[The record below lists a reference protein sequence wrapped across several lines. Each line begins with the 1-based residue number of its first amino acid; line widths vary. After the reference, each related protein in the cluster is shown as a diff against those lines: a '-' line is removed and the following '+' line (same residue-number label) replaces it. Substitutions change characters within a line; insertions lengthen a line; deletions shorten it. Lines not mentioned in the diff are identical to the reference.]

1 VRWQHPERGLVPPM
15 EFIPIAEE
23 SGMIVRIGEWV
34 LRTACAQV
42 VAWSDAGLPAV
53 PVSVN
58 LSARQFAHGD
68 LVEVVRRAVFD
79 TGIDPTYLELEV
91 TESLLMD
98 DRVRSAQTLDALR
111 ADGIL
116 ISLDD
121 FGTGYSS
128 LAYLKHFPIDA
139 IKVDQSFIRDIPEDA
154 GSGAIATAIIGLA
167 HSLGLD
173 VIAEGVETAAQLAF
187 LVEKGCDTVQ
197 GFYFSRPVAAEQL
210 ARLLVSGLETE

>member
-1 VRWQHPERGLVPPM
+1 M

-23 SGMIVRIGEWV
+23 SGLIVPIGEWV
-34 LRTACAQV
+34 LRTACTQLM
-42 VAWSDAGLPAV
+42 AWIDAGLPAV

-58 LSARQFAHGD
+58 LSARQFARGD
-68 LVEVVRRAVFD
+68 LVATVRRAMFD
-79 TGIDPTYLELEV
+79 SGIDPSLLELEV

-98 DRVRSAQTLDALR
+98 DTVRAAQALEALR
-111 ADGIL
+111 GDGVL

-128 LAYLKHFPIDA
+128 LAYLKNFPIDT
-139 IKVDQSFIRDIPEDA
+139 IKVDQSFIRDVAHDA

-173 VIAEGVETAAQLAF
+173 VVAEGVETAEQLAF
-187 LVEKGCDTVQ
+187 LVEHECDTVQ
-197 GFYFSRPVAAEQL
+197 GFYFSRPVPADRVAK
-210 ARLLVSGLETE
+210 LLVSGLEASE